1 MKRSL
6 NLEKLKDRRSVIISS
21 NQVLKDIVTI
31 NWSKRVLNGRKQVEV
46 CSTNKSN
53 KIVNVEVTK
62 LEDKCSKTTV
72 DINKDPFLL
81 TVEDLKRKLVSYNI
95 SSLSVS
101 HVNEWQKYKNRY
113 SRILMKA
120 KHV

>member
-21 NQVLKDIVTI
+21 NQALKDIVQI
-31 NWSKRVLNGRKQVEV
+31 NWSKKVLNGRKQVEV
-46 CSTNKSN
+46 CGTNKSN
-53 KIVNVEVTK
+53 KIVKVEVIK

-72 DINKDPFLL
+72 DINKNPFLL

>member
-6 NLEKLKDRRSVIISS
+6 NLEKLKDRKIVTISS
-21 NQVLKDIVTI
+21 NQALKDIVPI
-31 NWSKRVLNGRKQVEV
+31 NWSKKVLNGRKQVEV

-81 TVEDLKRKLVSYNI
+81 TVEDLKRKSVSYNI

>member
-1 MKRSL
+1 M
-6 NLEKLKDRRSVIISS
+6 
-21 NQVLKDIVTI
+21 
-31 NWSKRVLNGRKQVEV
+31 
-46 CSTNKSN
+46 
-53 KIVNVEVTK
+53 
-62 LEDKCSKTTV
+62 
-72 DINKDPFLL
+72 DINKNPFLL
-81 TVEDLKRKLVSYNI
+81 TVEDLKRNLVSYNI

>member
-6 NLEKLKDRRSVIISS
+6 NLKKLKDRRIVTISS
-21 NQVLKDIVTI
+21 NQALKDIVTI
-31 NWSKRVLNGRKQVEV
+31 NWSKEVLNGRKQVEV
-46 CSTNKSN
+46 CGTNKVN
-53 KIVNVEVTK
+53 KVVKAEVIK

-72 DINKDPFLL
+72 DINKNPFLL
-81 TVEDLKRKLVSYNI
+81 TVEDLKRNLVSYNI